1 MASEGITHVDRCG
14 IDFAEYIFPHRTIF
28 DNIFLPIYVLV
39 VKFIV
44 VVEKGTIWRHG
55 KFRSPE
61 DPRSRF
67 PCRRTGRTKTT
78 SRSGVQ
84 SRFSPTSTGLV
95 LTPRRGRKGIEGRL
109 DIATRSDDELMRAI
123 IAMYVNGFNTI
134 TIETHHITPGKRRA
148 IRTTTQNLVGLEIVE
163 ETDKKIVV
171 QDLLNAS
178 QMSIHD
184 AISQMKV
191 IAMAMLEDAVS
202 ALAETD
208 EDAARNVIERDD
220 DMDRLWFVV
229 SRTFRRTLRTP
240 AVAEELG
247 FPRETSSTSTRAVVN
262 SNASPTTRRNLS
274 GRHRT
279 RYDTRTRGR
288 GCYRTARRSRR
299 HRHHRDGGVSHGRPE
314 ASHPTRQRSTGISLR
329 DNRIRPQYRRP
340 PS

>member
-1 MASEGITHVDRCG
+1 METRKVQVTGGSTYTVSLPKDWANENDVAVGSSISFFSH
-14 IDFAEYIFPHRTIF
+14 EY
-28 DNIFLPIYVLV
+28 
-39 VKFIV
+39 
-44 VVEKGTIWRHG
+44 
-55 KFRSPE
+55 
-61 DPRSRF
+61 
-67 PCRRTGRTKTT
+67 
-78 SRSGVQ
+78 
-84 SRFSPTSTGLV
+84 GLV

-247 FPRETSSTSTRAVVN
+247 FPRETCFDFYTCGRQLERIADHAAKIGQVAIELDAIPERVVEAVSELHAEAAAIVTTAMEAFLTDDRKRATRLAN
-262 SNASPTTRRNLS
+262 EARESIFGITES
-274 GRHRT
+274 GRSI
-279 RYDTRTRGR
+279 D
-288 GCYRTARRSRR
+288 
-299 HRHHRDGGVSHGRPE
+299 DL
-314 ASHPTRQRSTGISLR
+314 LR
-329 DNRIRPQYRRP
+329 DLEPYQAHQLRLSIDSLSRCADYGGNIAETALQNAAPRP
-340 PS
+340 